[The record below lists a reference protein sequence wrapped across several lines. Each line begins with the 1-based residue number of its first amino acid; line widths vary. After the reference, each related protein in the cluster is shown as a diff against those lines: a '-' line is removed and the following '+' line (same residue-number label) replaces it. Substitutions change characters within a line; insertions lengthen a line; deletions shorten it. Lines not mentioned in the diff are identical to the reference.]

1 MFFEFRNRNKT
12 IKELRKNKCYTVKEL
27 ADKVNLNP
35 SIINRID
42 SLKLKEV
49 PEPVKSKVLPFL
61 R

>member
-1 MFFEFRNRNKT
+1 MLFEFINRNKT
-12 IKELRKNKCYTVKEL
+12 VKELRKNKCYTIKEL
-27 ADKVNLNP
+27 AEKVNLNP

>member
-42 SLKLKEV
+42 ALKLKEV

>member
-1 MFFEFRNRNKT
+1 MFFEFINRNKT

-27 ADKVNLNP
+27 AEKVNLNP

-42 SLKLKEV
+42 ALKLKEV

>member
-1 MFFEFRNRNKT
+1 MFFEFINRNKT

-27 ADKVNLNP
+27 AEKVNLNP

-42 SLKLKEV
+42 ALKLNEV